1 MEVKAEKS
9 LKLNQEPAVIWKC
22 MIDPSFMVKSV
33 PGAELTEQIDERNF
47 KGKISVKIGPV
58 TTNFNGEAEF
68 TKLEEADYELTMEG
82 KGLDTSGKGGANM
95 TMNIKLSTL
104 EDGGTEMQSSM
115 SLSIT
120 GRLAQF
126 GARMI
131 VDPDTGLVGTVGGGC
146 GEAEVIEAAYR
157 VIETG
162 KAQRVNVDLT
172 DDLVSWSPAVCG
184 GVMDIFVEPVSPERS

>member
-1 MEVKAEKS
+1 MEVKAEKN
-9 LKLNQEPAVIWKC
+9 LKLNQDPDMIWKC

-33 PGAELTEQIDERNF
+33 PGAELTEQLDERNF
-47 KGKISVKIGPV
+47 KGKISIKIGPV
-58 TTNFNGEAEF
+58 TTKFNGEAEF

-104 EDGGTEMQSSM
+104 EEGGTEMQSSM

-131 VDPDTGLVGTVGGGC
+131 VAVNNKMFDQWATSFTELLNEQTSSKDSEENSNNQPDNGNVTESTPVKALPLAWAAIKGLLGS
-146 GEAEVIEAAYR
+146 
-157 VIETG
+157 
-162 KAQRVNVDLT
+162 K
-172 DDLVSWSPAVCG
+172 
-184 GVMDIFVEPVSPERS
+184 

>member
-9 LKLNQEPAVIWKC
+9 LKLNQEPAMIWEC

-33 PGAELTEQIDERNF
+33 PGAELTEQLDERNF
-47 KGKISVKIGPV
+47 KGKISIKIGPV
-58 TTNFNGEAEF
+58 TAKFNGKAKF
-68 TKLEEADYELTMEG
+68 TKLEEADYELIMEG

-95 TMNIKLSTL
+95 TMNIKLSSL
-104 EDGGTEMQSSM
+104 DEGGTEMQSSM

-131 VDPDTGLVGTVGGGC
+131 VAVNNKMFDQWAASFTELLNEQTSSKDS
-146 GEAEVIEAAYR
+146 EVKSNNQPNNDNI
-157 VIETG
+157 
-162 KAQRVNVDLT
+162 
-172 DDLVSWSPAVCG
+172 
-184 GVMDIFVEPVSPERS
+184 VEPTAVKALPLAWAAIKGLFGSK

>member
-1 MEVKAEKS
+1 MEVKAEKI
-9 LKLNQEPAVIWKC
+9 LKLNQDPDMIWKC

-33 PGAELTEQIDERNF
+33 PGAELTEQLDERNF
-47 KGKISVKIGPV
+47 KGKISIKIGPV
-58 TTNFNGEAEF
+58 TAKFNGEAEF

-104 EDGGTEMQSSM
+104 EEGGTEMQSSM

-131 VDPDTGLVGTVGGGC
+131 VAVNNKMFDQWATSFTELLNEQTSSKDSEEKSNNQPDN
-146 GEAEVIEAAYR
+146 
-157 VIETG
+157 
-162 KAQRVNVDLT
+162 VNVAEQT
-172 DDLVSWSPAVCG
+172 
-184 GVMDIFVEPVSPERS
+184 PVKALPLAWAAIKGLFGSKY

>member
-1 MEVKAEKS
+1 MEVKAEKN
-9 LKLNQEPAVIWKC
+9 LKLNQDPDMIWKC

-33 PGAELTEQIDERNF
+33 PGAELTEQLDERNF
-47 KGKISVKIGPV
+47 KGKISIKIGPV
-58 TTNFNGEAEF
+58 TAKFNGEAEF

-104 EDGGTEMQSSM
+104 EEGGTEMQSSM

-131 VDPDTGLVGTVGGGC
+131 VAVNNKMFDQWATSFTELLNEQTSSKDSEEKSNNKPDNGNVAEPTPVKALPLAWAAIKGLFGS
-146 GEAEVIEAAYR
+146 
-157 VIETG
+157 
-162 KAQRVNVDLT
+162 K
-172 DDLVSWSPAVCG
+172 
-184 GVMDIFVEPVSPERS
+184 

>member
-1 MEVKAEKS
+1 MEVKAEKNI
-9 LKLNQEPAVIWKC
+9 KLNQDPDMIWKC

-33 PGAELTEQIDERNF
+33 PGAELTEQLDERNF
-47 KGKISVKIGPV
+47 KGKISIKIGPV
-58 TTNFNGEAEF
+58 TAKFNGEAEF

-82 KGLDTSGKGGANM
+82 KGIDTSGKGGANM

-104 EDGGTEMQSSM
+104 DEGGTEMQSSM

-131 VDPDTGLVGTVGGGC
+131 VAVNNKMFDQWAKSFTELLNEQTSSKDSEEKSNNQQDNGNVAEPTPVKALPLAWAAIKGLFGS
-146 GEAEVIEAAYR
+146 
-157 VIETG
+157 
-162 KAQRVNVDLT
+162 K
-172 DDLVSWSPAVCG
+172 
-184 GVMDIFVEPVSPERS
+184 

>member
-1 MEVKAEKS
+1 MEVKAEKN
-9 LKLNQEPAVIWKC
+9 LKLNQDPDMIWKC

-33 PGAELTEQIDERNF
+33 PGAELTEQLDERNF
-47 KGKISVKIGPV
+47 KGKISIKIGPV
-58 TTNFNGEAEF
+58 TSKFNGEAEF

-104 EDGGTEMQSSM
+104 EEGGTEMQSSM

-131 VDPDTGLVGTVGGGC
+131 VAVNNKMFDQWATSFTELLNEQTSSKGSEEKSNNQPDNANVAEPTPVKALPLAWAAIKGLLGS
-146 GEAEVIEAAYR
+146 
-157 VIETG
+157 
-162 KAQRVNVDLT
+162 K
-172 DDLVSWSPAVCG
+172 
-184 GVMDIFVEPVSPERS
+184 

>member
-1 MEVKAEKS
+1 MEVKAEKN
-9 LKLNQEPAVIWKC
+9 LKLNQDPDMIWKC

-33 PGAELTEQIDERNF
+33 PGAELTEQLDGRNF
-47 KGKISVKIGPV
+47 KGKISIKIGPV
-58 TTNFNGEAEF
+58 TAKFNGEAEF

-104 EDGGTEMQSSM
+104 EEGGTEMQSSM

-131 VDPDTGLVGTVGGGC
+131 VAVNNKMFDQWATSFTELLNEQTSSKDSEEKSNNQPDNGNVAEQTPVKALPLAWAAIKGLFGS
-146 GEAEVIEAAYR
+146 
-157 VIETG
+157 
-162 KAQRVNVDLT
+162 K
-172 DDLVSWSPAVCG
+172 
-184 GVMDIFVEPVSPERS
+184 

>member
-1 MEVKAEKS
+1 MEVKAEKN
-9 LKLNQEPAVIWKC
+9 LKLNQDPDMIWKC

-33 PGAELTEQIDERNF
+33 PGAELTEQLDERNF
-47 KGKISVKIGPV
+47 KGKISIKIGPV
-58 TTNFNGEAEF
+58 TAKFNGEAEF
-68 TKLEEADYELTMEG
+68 TKLEEAEYELTMEG

-104 EDGGTEMQSSM
+104 EEGGTEMQSSM

-131 VDPDTGLVGTVGGGC
+131 VAVNNKMFDQWATSFTELLNEQTSSKDSEEKSNNQPDNGNVAEPTPVKALPLAWAAIKGLFGS
-146 GEAEVIEAAYR
+146 
-157 VIETG
+157 
-162 KAQRVNVDLT
+162 K
-172 DDLVSWSPAVCG
+172 
-184 GVMDIFVEPVSPERS
+184 

>member
-1 MEVKAEKS
+1 MEVKAEKN
-9 LKLNQEPAVIWKC
+9 LKLNQDPDMIWKC

-33 PGAELTEQIDERNF
+33 PGAELTEQLDERNF
-47 KGKISVKIGPV
+47 KGKISIKIGPV
-58 TTNFNGEAEF
+58 TAKFNGEAEF

-104 EDGGTEMQSSM
+104 EEGGTEMQSSM

-131 VDPDTGLVGTVGGGC
+131 VAVNNKMFDQWATSFTELLNEQTSSKDSEEKSTNQPDNGNVAEPTPVKALPLAWAAIKGLFGSK
-146 GEAEVIEAAYR
+146 Y
-157 VIETG
+157 
-162 KAQRVNVDLT
+162 
-172 DDLVSWSPAVCG
+172 
-184 GVMDIFVEPVSPERS
+184 

>member
-9 LKLNQEPAVIWKC
+9 LKLNQEPEMIWKS

-47 KGKISVKIGPV
+47 KGKISIKIGPV
-58 TTNFNGEAEF
+58 TAKFNGEAEF
-68 TKLEEADYELTMEG
+68 TKLEEEGYELTMEG

-95 TMNIKLSTL
+95 TMNIKLL
-104 EDGGTEMQSSM
+104 PIENGGTEMQSSM

-131 VDPDTGLVGTVGGGC
+131 VAVNNKMFDQWATSFTELMNQQTSSNNLDADSNHLQNSANVTETTPVKALPLAWTAIKGLFGS
-146 GEAEVIEAAYR
+146 R
-157 VIETG
+157 
-162 KAQRVNVDLT
+162 K
-172 DDLVSWSPAVCG
+172 
-184 GVMDIFVEPVSPERS
+184 

>member
-1 MEVKAEKS
+1 MEVKAEKNI
-9 LKLNQEPAVIWKC
+9 KLNQDRDMIWKC

-33 PGAELTEQIDERNF
+33 PGAELTEQLDERNF
-47 KGKISVKIGPV
+47 KGKISIKIGPV
-58 TTNFNGEAEF
+58 TTKFNGEAEF

-95 TMNIKLSTL
+95 TMNIKLSAL
-104 EDGGTEMQSSM
+104 EEGGTEMQSSM

-131 VDPDTGLVGTVGGGC
+131 VAVNNKMFDQWATSFTELLNEQTSSKDSEENSNNQPDNGNVAEPTPVKALPLAWAAIKGLLGS
-146 GEAEVIEAAYR
+146 
-157 VIETG
+157 
-162 KAQRVNVDLT
+162 K
-172 DDLVSWSPAVCG
+172 
-184 GVMDIFVEPVSPERS
+184 

>member
-1 MEVKAEKS
+1 MEVKAEKN
-9 LKLNQEPAVIWKC
+9 LKLNQDPDMIWKC

-33 PGAELTEQIDERNF
+33 PGAELTEQLDERNF
-47 KGKISVKIGPV
+47 KGKISIKIGPV
-58 TTNFNGEAEF
+58 TAKFNGEAEF
-68 TKLEEADYELTMEG
+68 TKLEEANYELTMEG

-104 EDGGTEMQSSM
+104 EEGGTEMQSSM

-131 VDPDTGLVGTVGGGC
+131 VAVNNKMFDQWATSFTELLNEQTSSKDSEEKSNNQPDNGNVAEQTPVKALPLAWAAIKGLFGS
-146 GEAEVIEAAYR
+146 
-157 VIETG
+157 
-162 KAQRVNVDLT
+162 K
-172 DDLVSWSPAVCG
+172 
-184 GVMDIFVEPVSPERS
+184 

>member
-9 LKLNQEPAVIWKC
+9 LKLHQDPDMIWKC

-33 PGAELTEQIDERNF
+33 PGAELTEQLDERNF
-47 KGKISVKIGPV
+47 KGKINIKIGPV
-58 TTNFNGEAEF
+58 TAKFNGEAEF
-68 TKLEEADYELTMEG
+68 TKLEETDYELTMEG

-104 EDGGTEMQSSM
+104 EEGGTEMQSSM

-131 VDPDTGLVGTVGGGC
+131 VAVNNKMFDQWATSFSELLNEQTSSKDSEEKSNNQPDNG
-146 GEAEVIEAAYR
+146 
-157 VIETG
+157 
-162 KAQRVNVDLT
+162 NV
-172 DDLVSWSPAVCG
+172 
-184 GVMDIFVEPVSPERS
+184 VEPTPVKALPLAWAAIKGLFGSK

>member
-1 MEVKAEKS
+1 MEVKAEKN
-9 LKLNQEPAVIWKC
+9 LKLNQDPDMIWKC

-33 PGAELTEQIDERNF
+33 PGAELTEQLDERNF
-47 KGKISVKIGPV
+47 NGKISIKIGPV
-58 TTNFNGEAEF
+58 TAKFNGEAEF
-68 TKLEEADYELTMEG
+68 TKLEESDYELTMEG

-104 EDGGTEMQSSM
+104 EEGGTEMQSSM

-131 VDPDTGLVGTVGGGC
+131 VAVNNKMFDQWATSFTELMNEQTSSKVLEEKSNNQPDNGNVAEPTPVKALPLAWAAIKGL
-146 GEAEVIEAAYR
+146 
-157 VIETG
+157 
-162 KAQRVNVDLT
+162 
-172 DDLVSWSPAVCG
+172 
-184 GVMDIFVEPVSPERS
+184 F

>member
-1 MEVKAEKS
+1 MEVKAEKN
-9 LKLNQEPAVIWKC
+9 LKLNQDPDMIWKC

-33 PGAELTEQIDERNF
+33 PGAELTEQLDERNF
-47 KGKISVKIGPV
+47 KGKISIKIGPV

-104 EDGGTEMQSSM
+104 EEGGTEMQSSM

-131 VDPDTGLVGTVGGGC
+131 VAVNNKMFDQWATSFTELLNEQTSSKDSEENSNNQPDNGNVAEPTPVKALPLAWAAIKGLLGS
-146 GEAEVIEAAYR
+146 
-157 VIETG
+157 
-162 KAQRVNVDLT
+162 K
-172 DDLVSWSPAVCG
+172 
-184 GVMDIFVEPVSPERS
+184 

>member
-1 MEVKAEKS
+1 MEVKAEKN
-9 LKLNQEPAVIWKC
+9 LKLNQDPDMIWKC

-33 PGAELTEQIDERNF
+33 PGAELTEQLDERNF
-47 KGKISVKIGPV
+47 KGKISIKIGPV
-58 TTNFNGEAEF
+58 TAKFNGEAEF
-68 TKLEEADYELTMEG
+68 TKLEESDYELTMEG

-104 EDGGTEMQSSM
+104 EEGGTEMQSSM

-131 VDPDTGLVGTVGGGC
+131 VAVNNKMFDQWATSFTELLNEQTSSKDSEENSNNQPDNGNVAEPTPVKALPLAWAAIKGLLGS
-146 GEAEVIEAAYR
+146 
-157 VIETG
+157 
-162 KAQRVNVDLT
+162 K
-172 DDLVSWSPAVCG
+172 
-184 GVMDIFVEPVSPERS
+184 

>member
-1 MEVKAEKS
+1 MEVKAEKN
-9 LKLNQEPAVIWKC
+9 LKLNQDPDMIWKC

-33 PGAELTEQIDERNF
+33 PGAELTEQLDERNF
-47 KGKISVKIGPV
+47 KGKISIKIGPV
-58 TTNFNGEAEF
+58 TAKFNGEAEF

-104 EDGGTEMQSSM
+104 EEGGTEMQSSM

-131 VDPDTGLVGTVGGGC
+131 VAVNNKMFDQWATSFTGLLNEQTSSKDSEEKSNNQPDNG
-146 GEAEVIEAAYR
+146 
-157 VIETG
+157 
-162 KAQRVNVDLT
+162 NL
-172 DDLVSWSPAVCG
+172 
-184 GVMDIFVEPVSPERS
+184 VEPTPVKALPLAWAAIKGLFGSK

>member
-1 MEVKAEKS
+1 MEVKAEKN
-9 LKLNQEPAVIWKC
+9 LKLNQDPDMIWKC

-33 PGAELTEQIDERNF
+33 PGAELTEQLDERNF
-47 KGKISVKIGPV
+47 KGKITIKIGPV
-58 TTNFNGEAEF
+58 TAKFNGEAEF

-104 EDGGTEMQSSM
+104 EEGGTEMQSSM

-131 VDPDTGLVGTVGGGC
+131 VAVNNKMFDQWATSFTELLNEQTSSKDSEEKSNNQPDNGNVAEPTPVKALPLAWAAIKGLLGS
-146 GEAEVIEAAYR
+146 
-157 VIETG
+157 
-162 KAQRVNVDLT
+162 K
-172 DDLVSWSPAVCG
+172 
-184 GVMDIFVEPVSPERS
+184 

>member
-9 LKLNQEPAVIWKC
+9 LKLNQEPATIWKC

-33 PGAELTEQIDERNF
+33 PGAELTEQIDEINF
-47 KGKISVKIGPV
+47 KGKIIIKIGPV
-58 TTNFNGEAEF
+58 TAKFNGEAEF
-68 TKLEEADYELTMEG
+68 TKLEETDYELIMEG

-95 TMNIKLSTL
+95 TMKIKLSSL

-131 VDPDTGLVGTVGGGC
+131 VAVNNKMFDQWATSFTELMNQQTSSKISDEKSINLQENIN
-146 GEAEVIEAAYR
+146 EAETNPV
-157 VIETG
+157 
-162 KAQRVNVDLT
+162 KALPLAWTAIKGLFGVNK
-172 DDLVSWSPAVCG
+172 
-184 GVMDIFVEPVSPERS
+184 

>member
-1 MEVKAEKS
+1 MEVKAEKN
-9 LKLNQEPAVIWKC
+9 LKLNQDPDMIWKC

-33 PGAELTEQIDERNF
+33 PGAELTEQLDERNF
-47 KGKISVKIGPV
+47 KGKISIKIGPV
-58 TTNFNGEAEF
+58 TAKFNGEAEF

-104 EDGGTEMQSSM
+104 EEGGTEMQSSM

-131 VDPDTGLVGTVGGGC
+131 VAVNNKMFDQWATSFTELLNEQTSSKDSEEKSNNQPDNGNVAEPTPVKALPLAWAAIKGLLGS
-146 GEAEVIEAAYR
+146 
-157 VIETG
+157 
-162 KAQRVNVDLT
+162 K
-172 DDLVSWSPAVCG
+172 
-184 GVMDIFVEPVSPERS
+184 

>member
-1 MEVKAEKS
+1 MEVKAEKN
-9 LKLNQEPAVIWKC
+9 LKLNQDPDMIWKC

-33 PGAELTEQIDERNF
+33 PGAELTEQLDERNF
-47 KGKISVKIGPV
+47 KGKISIKIGPV
-58 TTNFNGEAEF
+58 TAKFNGEAEF

-104 EDGGTEMQSSM
+104 EEGGTEMQSSM

-131 VDPDTGLVGTVGGGC
+131 VAVNNKMFDQWATSFTELLNEQTSSKDSEEKSNNQPDNGNVAEPTPVKALPLAWAAIKGLFGSK
-146 GEAEVIEAAYR
+146 Y
-157 VIETG
+157 
-162 KAQRVNVDLT
+162 
-172 DDLVSWSPAVCG
+172 
-184 GVMDIFVEPVSPERS
+184 

>member
-1 MEVKAEKS
+1 MEVKAEKN
-9 LKLNQEPAVIWKC
+9 LKFNQDPDMIWKC

-33 PGAELTEQIDERNF
+33 PGAELTEQLDKRNF
-47 KGKISVKIGPV
+47 KGKISIKIGPV
-58 TTNFNGEAEF
+58 TANFNGEAEL
-68 TKLEEADYELTMEG
+68 TKLEVADYELTMEG

-104 EDGGTEMQSSM
+104 EEGGTEMQSSM

-131 VDPDTGLVGTVGGGC
+131 VAVNNKMFDQWATSFTELLNEQTSAKDSEENSNNQPDNGNVAEPTPVKALPLAWAAIKGLFGS
-146 GEAEVIEAAYR
+146 
-157 VIETG
+157 
-162 KAQRVNVDLT
+162 K
-172 DDLVSWSPAVCG
+172 
-184 GVMDIFVEPVSPERS
+184 

>member
-1 MEVKAEKS
+1 MEVKAEKN
-9 LKLNQEPAVIWKC
+9 LKLNQDPDMIWKC

-33 PGAELTEQIDERNF
+33 PGAELTEQLDERNF
-47 KGKISVKIGPV
+47 KGKISIKIGPV
-58 TTNFNGEAEF
+58 TAKFNGEAEF

-104 EDGGTEMQSSM
+104 EEGGTEMQSSM

-131 VDPDTGLVGTVGGGC
+131 VAVNNKMFDQWATSFTELLNEQTSSKDSEEKSTNQPDYGNVAEPTPVKALPLAWAAIKGLFGS
-146 GEAEVIEAAYR
+146 
-157 VIETG
+157 
-162 KAQRVNVDLT
+162 K
-172 DDLVSWSPAVCG
+172 
-184 GVMDIFVEPVSPERS
+184 

>member
-1 MEVKAEKS
+1 MEVKAEKN
-9 LKLNQEPAVIWKC
+9 LKLNQDPDMIWKC

-33 PGAELTEQIDERNF
+33 PGAELTEQLDERNF
-47 KGKISVKIGPV
+47 KGKISIKIGPV
-58 TTNFNGEAEF
+58 TTKFNGEAEF

-104 EDGGTEMQSSM
+104 EEGGTEMQSSM

-131 VDPDTGLVGTVGGGC
+131 VAVNNKMFDQWATSFTELLNEQTSSKDSEEKSNNQSDNGNVVESTPVKALPLAWAAIKGLFGS
-146 GEAEVIEAAYR
+146 
-157 VIETG
+157 
-162 KAQRVNVDLT
+162 K
-172 DDLVSWSPAVCG
+172 
-184 GVMDIFVEPVSPERS
+184 

>member
-1 MEVKAEKS
+1 MEVKAEKNI
-9 LKLNQEPAVIWKC
+9 KLNQDPDMIWKC

-33 PGAELTEQIDERNF
+33 PGAELTEQLDERNF
-47 KGKISVKIGPV
+47 KGKISIKIGPV
-58 TTNFNGEAEF
+58 TAKFNGEAEF

-104 EDGGTEMQSSM
+104 EEGGTEMQSSM

-131 VDPDTGLVGTVGGGC
+131 VAVNNKMFDQWATSFTELLNEQTSSKDSEENSNNQPDNGNVAEPTPVKALPLAWAAIKGLLGS
-146 GEAEVIEAAYR
+146 
-157 VIETG
+157 
-162 KAQRVNVDLT
+162 K
-172 DDLVSWSPAVCG
+172 
-184 GVMDIFVEPVSPERS
+184 

>member
-1 MEVKAEKS
+1 MEVKAEKN
-9 LKLNQEPAVIWKC
+9 LKLNQDPDMIWKC

-33 PGAELTEQIDERNF
+33 PGAELTEQLDERNF
-47 KGKISVKIGPV
+47 KGKISIIIGPV
-58 TTNFNGEAEF
+58 TTKFNGEAEF
-68 TKLEEADYELTMEG
+68 TKLEEANYELTMEG

-104 EDGGTEMQSSM
+104 EEGGTEMQSSM

-131 VDPDTGLVGTVGGGC
+131 VAVNNKMFDQWATSFTELLNEQTSSKDSEEKSNNQPDNGNVAEPTPVKALPLAWAAIKGLFGS
-146 GEAEVIEAAYR
+146 
-157 VIETG
+157 
-162 KAQRVNVDLT
+162 K
-172 DDLVSWSPAVCG
+172 
-184 GVMDIFVEPVSPERS
+184 

>member
-1 MEVKAEKS
+1 MEVKAEKN
-9 LKLNQEPAVIWKC
+9 LKLNQDPDMIWKC

-33 PGAELTEQIDERNF
+33 PGAELTEQLDERNF
-47 KGKISVKIGPV
+47 KGKITIKIGPV
-58 TTNFNGEAEF
+58 TAKFNGEAEF

-104 EDGGTEMQSSM
+104 EGGGTEMQSSM

-131 VDPDTGLVGTVGGGC
+131 VAVNNKMFDQWATSFTELLNEQTSSKVSEEKSNNQPDNVNLEEPTPVKALPLAWAAIKGLFGS
-146 GEAEVIEAAYR
+146 
-157 VIETG
+157 
-162 KAQRVNVDLT
+162 K
-172 DDLVSWSPAVCG
+172 
-184 GVMDIFVEPVSPERS
+184 